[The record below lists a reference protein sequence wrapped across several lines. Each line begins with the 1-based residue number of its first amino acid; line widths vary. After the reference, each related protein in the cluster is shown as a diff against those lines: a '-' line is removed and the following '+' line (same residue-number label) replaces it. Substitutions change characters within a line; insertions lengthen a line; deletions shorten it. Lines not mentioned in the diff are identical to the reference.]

1 MQLIHSLT
9 TAATAKFTT
18 VAQAATIEAGHSFTF
33 ITASTLAC
41 SLLSVAAVHG
51 SVTILASAVSNY
63 VTQKVL
69 DQFYFSSNQEETIK
83 ALICTA
89 TIATA
94 NIAAHFLVLGAAG
107 LSITTAPVS
116 LAAPIFLTACA
127 TVLVAALVFAIGRNI
142 LNDYQIRKNPSK
154 ALEAMRNRFE
164 KDHTILEFEIEK
176 MKVQIKELKKSPET
190 NRERIKT
197 LTLQINSL
205 ISEHNK
211 RYQELQEMLQKARF
225 SDCEEESGI

>member
-9 TAATAKFTT
+9 TAATAKLTT

-63 VTQKVL
+63 ATQKVL
-69 DQFYFSSNQEETIK
+69 DSFYFSSNQEETIK
-83 ALICTA
+83 ALICTV

-116 LAAPIFLTACA
+116 LAGPIYLTACA
-127 TVLVAALVFAIGRNI
+127 TVLVAALVFAIGRNV
-142 LNDYQIRKNPSK
+142 LNDYQIQKNPSK
-154 ALEAMRNRFE
+154 KIEAICNKFK
-164 KDHTILEFEIEK
+164 KDKIVLSR
-176 MKVQIKELKKSPET
+176 QIKTMKSQRKKLKKSPET

-197 LTLQINSL
+197 LTLQINSF

-211 RYQELQEMLQKARF
+211 RCQELREMLQKAKF
-225 SDCEEESGI
+225 IETH